1 MEQDFQR
8 TFAPLSDEERHAHL
22 QKIQADTLAVTATAR
37 KQEIDNEAREL
48 KALEAY
54 SVIAH
59 NSGMFGTQSPE
70 QAGAVMLIA
79 KAFNIPPIL
88 AFQQFDIIEN
98 KPAMKAVAM
107 MARFQHA
114 GGSIEYQSYTDEN
127 VTATFVHPDC
137 PKPITI
143 VASWEDCKGLSGEKI
158 VGFKNRS
165 FTKTRDGGVKKNWA
179 DSRRSML
186 RSRAVSEGIR
196 ATLPGVLMGMY
207 SPEEVE
213 EMQGRAG
220 RYAVSEEDVQRP
232 SAPNS
237 LKDMARKAVEASR
250 SDVPLDPGDP
260 LAPFDAE
267 LAKCPT
273 QDAAMAIQA
282 RWLETA
288 DESIVGEIR
297 KRTTARLAALAQK

>member
-1 MEQDFQR
+1 MAEEFQR
-8 TFAPLSDEERHAHL
+8 TWTPISEEERQAVV
-22 QKIQADTLAVTATAR
+22 QKLNADTDAARATAR
-37 KQEIDNEAREL
+37 KIEIDNEAREF

-54 SVIAH
+54 AVVVH

-79 KAFNIPPIL
+79 KAFDIPPIL

-143 VASWEDCKGLSGEKI
+143 VASWEDCKGPSGEKI
-158 VGFKNRS
+158 IGFKNRS

-213 EMQGRAG
+213 EMQLRAG
-220 RYAVSEEDVQRP
+220 RGQQDTTAQPQQP
-232 SAPNS
+232 SSSSAASS
-237 LKDMARKAVEASR
+237 LKDMARKR
-250 SDVPLDPGDP
+250 TLDAPQPDNGDP
-260 LAPFDAE
+260 LSALDAE
-267 LAKCPT
+267 LAQCPT
-273 QDAAMAIQA
+273 SEACLVVQA
-282 RWLETA
+282 RWIQA
-288 DESIVGEIR
+288 DESLTGDIK
-297 KRTTARLAALAQK
+297 KRVTARLKELA